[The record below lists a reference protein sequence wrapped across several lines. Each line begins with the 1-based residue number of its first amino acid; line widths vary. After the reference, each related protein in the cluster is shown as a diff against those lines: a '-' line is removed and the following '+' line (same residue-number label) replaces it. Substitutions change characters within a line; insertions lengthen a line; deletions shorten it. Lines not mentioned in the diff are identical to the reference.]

1 MPEATFTKD
10 SVPIPV
16 DRAGIITIDLDTNMW
31 SINLKI
37 FRNNQYQTVTL
48 SRTAALSALGDQQK
62 LLVQNV
68 MDDFIATAV
77 SQATGVAVTRPEIRT
92 SALAYKVNAAPPVEE

>member
-1 MPEATFTKD
+1 MPEATFTK

-37 FRNNQYQTVTL
+37 FRNNQDDTVTL
-48 SRTAALSALGDQQK
+48 SRTTALAALGDTQK
-62 LLVQNV
+62 AFFQTVIDTFQ
-68 MDDFIATAV
+68 AAAV
-77 SQATGVAVTRPEIRT
+77 SEATGVTVTLNEIRA
-92 SALAYKVNAAPPVEE
+92 SALAYKVDAAPPQED